1 MVGAYLVFICAEE
14 IDLDIELISQ
24 QTEFSGLSRSEGQG
38 QQNSISFSLID
49 EKCREELDK

>member
-1 MVGAYLVFICAEE
+1 MVGAYLVFIE

>member
-1 MVGAYLVFICAEE
+1 MVGAYLVFVCAE
-14 IDLDIELISQ
+14 DLDIELISQ